1 MTSPRSAIT
10 LLALLPLACSL
21 SARVDG
27 DVMRRADPVTSDA
40 TVARVQ
46 EDSYREDVRDYTYAC
61 VDAENELLDFDDGL
75 GVIAERHGVSDWE
88 AADATYVA
96 IGAGLAR
103 AQVSSNEL
111 ADLKRTLGRAD
122 PLKMTEIQRGF
133 DRGL

>member
-1 MTSPRSAIT
+1 MTLPRSAIT

-21 SARVDG
+21 SAHLDG
-27 DVMRRADPVTSDA
+27 DVMHRADPVASD
-40 TVARVQ
+40 TVTRAP

-61 VDAENELLDFDDGL
+61 VDAENELLDFEDGL

-103 AQVSSNEL
+103 AQVNSGDL